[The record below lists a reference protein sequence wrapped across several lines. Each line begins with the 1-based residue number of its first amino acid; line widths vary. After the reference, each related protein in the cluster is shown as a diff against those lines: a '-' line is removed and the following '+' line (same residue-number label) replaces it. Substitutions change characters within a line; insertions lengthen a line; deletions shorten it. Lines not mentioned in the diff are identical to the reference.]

1 VRFALGA
8 AWAALHLKE
17 RVMSVYTV
25 AKTGKSKPVAYFDSY
40 TAAHAYNKKFY
51 GGRYVVS
58 EELVFVSVY

>member
-1 VRFALGA
+1 
-8 AWAALHLKE
+8 
-17 RVMSVYTV
+17 MSVYTV